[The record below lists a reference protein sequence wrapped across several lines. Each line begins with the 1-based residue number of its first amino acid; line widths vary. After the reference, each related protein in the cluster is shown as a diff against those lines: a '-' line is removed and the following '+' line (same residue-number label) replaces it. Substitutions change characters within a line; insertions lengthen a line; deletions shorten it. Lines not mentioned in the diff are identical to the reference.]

1 AELEYEELKA
11 SFDAHNTKHEILKAQ
26 CLRESITRL
35 ADGTKTFAQR
45 VSTISEAEKEIAS
58 SIPVVP
64 TQIGRINKEY
74 QGEEATEEVVK
85 RTADALNISRPI
97 SFADVLAK
105 KRARARKL
113 KVKSCFLPESNE
125 TSSPEEMD
133 WVMVEQSM
141 SASLVDLSKD
151 SDWSNND
158 RRLSSEMF
166 SCLKERLHI
175 DSPSGRSY
183 ISNPGIEQRIA
194 FRAGLGLNATDERL
208 EPPVFPPPRPNARK
222 APKPPVDLPRVEPY
236 AVGRWTPNE
245 AGLYAQADLFP
256 SVCIST

>member
-1 AELEYEELKA
+1 M
-11 SFDAHNTKHEILKAQ
+11 I
-26 CLRESITRL
+26 
-35 ADGTKTFAQR
+35 
-45 VSTISEAEKEIAS
+45 
-58 SIPVVP
+58 
-64 TQIGRINKEY
+64 
-74 QGEEATEEVVK
+74 K

-125 TSSPEEMD
+125 TSSPDEMD

-166 SCLKERLHI
+166 SCIKERLHI

-194 FRAGLGLNATDERL
+194 FRAGLGLSATDEHL

-222 APKPPVDLPRVEPY
+222 GKLV
-236 AVGRWTPNE
+236 
-245 AGLYAQADLFP
+245 
-256 SVCIST
+256 